1 MVTMGDES
9 VDGGNHSKSGIN
21 HEMSLIADFHVYD
34 IPQFTSRVMQ
44 GVANKS
50 LLAMSR
56 HKRKTTEQTAED
68 LYLLEEI

>member
-1 MVTMGDES
+1 MGDES
-9 VDGGNHSKSGIN
+9 VDGGEHSQSKSGIN
-21 HEMSLIADFHVYD
+21 HEMQLIADFHVHE
-34 IPQFTSRVMQ
+34 IPLFTGRVMQ

-56 HKRKTTEQTAED
+56 HKRKTAEQTAED